1 VRESRAVRIMSVRGL
16 LLIVLMLG
24 ARSSASVQVDALSG
38 SLFSV
43 WFIDD
48 SQTALKLQF
57 LRIKMYILII
67 VIIIYTPGSKDPR
80 G

>member
-38 SLFSV
+38 SLFCV